1 MADSPCCQLWMIC
14 DGVHG
19 LSERSGR
26 GGVAGGWSS
35 WTVIRPD
42 CYSRLQ
48 CNSSWPSSTHSG
60 WWGELTQLSG
70 RGERRSINGQ
80 DDCSGSFVTS
90 STLCWSSKSGR
101 LRGKDK
107 ARPIKSI
114 IRDVS
119 VATAAPLLA
128 PSAAVQVGRD
138 SALINTSLI
147 ASEAR
152 QGVISSIFPS
162 AVVCNVIINDQFPVA
177 SIVLQLSYYRGGGG
191 GLFSM
196 TVQYFWRVDS
206 LRFLG
211 SIGTS

>member
-114 IRDVS
+114 IFVTYPSPPLLLSLLLLLRYRLA
-119 VATAAPLLA
+119 ATAPLLTRRWLL
-128 PSAAVQVGRD
+128 QKRGK
-138 SALINTSLI
+138 
-147 ASEAR
+147 ASFPAFSR
-152 QGVISSIFPS
+152 Q
-162 AVVCNVIINDQFPVA
+162 
-177 SIVLQLSYYRGGGG
+177 QL
-191 GLFSM
+191 FVM
-196 TVQYFWRVDS
+196 W
-206 LRFLG
+206 
-211 SIGTS
+211 